1 MYINGMPRAALT
13 PDEIAATREQI
24 CAAAAG
30 LFAEHGYAGVT
41 LRGIAS
47 ELGCSPMTPYRY
59 FADKAAI
66 FEAVRAAAFERFAD
80 ALESGAR
87 RARDPEDRLVL
98 LGDAYLDFAITEAS
112 DYRIM
117 FQLDQESD
125 HADLQPQEVRAWQVL
140 CDAVAAAIDAGVI
153 AGERDTLAHLF
164 WAGLHGLASLRLA
177 NKLQL
182 GRDVTS
188 LIRPM
193 MQSLLDGTRPQA

>member
-1 MYINGMPRAALT
+1 MPRAALT
-13 PDEIAATREQI
+13 PHEIAETRDQI

-41 LRGIAS
+41 LRGIAA

-59 FADKAAI
+59 FDDKAAI
-66 FEAVRAAAFERFAD
+66 FEAVRSAAFERFAD
-80 ALESGAR
+80 ALEAGAR
-87 RARDPEDRLVL
+87 REPDSERRLAL
-98 LGDAYLDFAITEAS
+98 LGEAYVHFAITESSA
-112 DYRIM
+112 YRIM
-117 FQLDQESD
+117 FQLDQEADS
-125 HADLQPQEVRAWQVL
+125 ARSDLQPQEGRAWGVL

-164 WAGLHGLASLRLA
+164 WASLHGLASLQLA

-188 LIRPM
+188 LIEPM
-193 MQSLLDGTRPQA
+193 MQSLLDGIRPRA